1 VSRIHAAIPV
11 VIVACLLLANPL
23 YASDFERGDCNAD
36 GQVNI
41 ADAIYLLAHL
51 FSGGEDPLCFDA
63 ADTNDDGTINIA
75 DAIYLLAFLFSGGSP
90 PPEPF
95 DICGPDPTDD
105 TLTCDSF
112 PPCPDTPCPDGDAD
126 ADGVCDSEDICEGG
140 DDAVDTD
147 SDGVP
152 DFCDVCEGGD
162 DAVDTD
168 SDGVPDFCDVCEG
181 GDDAVDTDSDGVP
194 DFCDIC
200 EGGDDAVDTDGDGV
214 PDFCDPCPD
223 DNPDDANGNGVCDSQ
238 EPSFVPEPPRNGR
251 VGVDANDNPTGG
263 VLLHSGELT
272 MTRIDMAI
280 AGRRL
285 GFAFVRTYRSGDPNT
300 PASSGPLGKGWDA
313 NVFRRLELLAGGNV
327 RRHLG
332 NGRFDDYTD
341 DGSGGFNSPVGIYS
355 RLKQTAGGGFQE
367 RSPSGTIHSYNLDGR
382 LEQIEDRIGNTLTY
396 SYNGTGLLDT
406 VTDDF
411 GRVIAFTYNGGN
423 LLTIITDFT
432 GREVVFSYDGDDH
445 LSEARSPVVL
455 GTVTSNDF
463 PDGIREQYGYNEAT
477 LPDHLTDVIFA
488 NEVEDGSLI
497 PAIINNYGTD
507 AGIPATFG
515 RIISQQVGGTNA
527 SGITVGGTLLF
538 GYNPAPIGVPSGT
551 VILTIVTDRNG
562 NIARYSYNATGHL
575 LRKEELDPVVLDP
588 FKTTFQFNIDGEVTS
603 FKQPMANEIQFSYE
617 AKPPRFSQGNLLEIR
632 RIADTLRGDGFGS
645 SINDIVTTFTYEPL
659 FNLPLTSTE
668 PRGNDDEYV
677 PQNDGLWSPERYRA
691 TFTYDWQ
698 EGAAAPAVAAEWDI
712 VIAVDLLNLGDR
724 NDDGATDQQMGLL
737 IRTDEPTVNLLVG
750 SNQALAEGDTEQE
763 RITRIENNDF
773 GQPTRITDPIASV
786 VELSYFPEND
796 PDGDGSNIIPGQD
809 PVTGGYNSGSVADPA
824 GLAISSSVTRNP
836 RGKVLTSTDP
846 KGNEYIFTYNNLDW
860 PIRSEDPRVDPS
872 QDHGYYREIIFDAN
886 GAAIEEAIENWT
898 MDVVTREPVLVPE
911 PLRWFRHTNVRDIL
925 SNVREQIVD
934 ARRDSAIVLPPT
946 VMEAEFLE
954 TQITR
959 DNNENV
965 TEVKSPMAV
974 LAASG
979 DSDEFNVVGNEYD
992 ARDLLRSQTR
1002 GLGSANPSTWTFRR
1016 DRNGNR
1022 TSTADA
1028 VDNDGDAL
1036 TDKSFTTFDGFDR
1049 AVKFIDR
1056 ADNEM
1061 RLTLDPASLVIRK
1074 AQRGPAD
1081 GSGGPNVPL
1090 AGSNRLFDEAG
1101 GLFQLDADLFIPG
1114 LPPGVPLPG
1123 VILEDGPLTPGDGKI
1138 TTRFDRDAAGFS
1150 TFRLEDDGH
1159 FYQTIRDAV
1168 HRVTTRT
1175 LPLIDGNDPNERTR
1189 TETCFDDN
1197 GNPLK
1202 VTQIHTSPEGIAPI
1216 GTMIHRIQVDTLNR
1230 VIRSSDPEGNTTYI
1244 DRDSR
1249 GNVVVQY
1256 DAAAGTVDMVTYED
1270 PCLVAPVNLITN
1282 VRGNPVFHFFDGAS
1296 RPWLTQREMHFGGLG
1311 DLGLDT
1317 FNPDIPDGLV
1327 DTVTVWDANSRV
1339 SHRIDDMGNE
1349 TIFSHDRFNRQTGR
1363 THADGGLC
1371 SWSFD
1376 LDHQL
1381 TGITDENG
1389 SEHAFEVDAIGRM
1402 LSHTITPVSTTI
1414 AGTALPMLIGSTEQ
1428 TWQYNG
1434 RSQIT
1439 LCTDNNDPA
1448 DLGDDSIV
1456 ASIPDSLGRLLNE
1469 TQILN
1474 AANPF
1479 QGPVGAF
1486 PNTVARGY
1494 VSDDLVQITYPNGR
1508 EISFAHDDHDQFK
1521 SVSDE
1526 RLCYTECLMGN
1537 CNCDAAQTTWKMAD
1551 PVTGD
1556 YFVIMTEVQ
1565 TLDGN
1570 QLPVSTTLTSTL
1582 GEIEGGFSIDNRRGD
1597 LNVIDF
1603 VQSYGFDSSGDA
1615 IERAINLM
1623 LDSLDRQQGA
1633 FVVQQQS
1640 FTETEMQ
1647 IDGAQAIKFIG
1658 TIEDSPGAPPVF
1670 TDRVLPRNE
1679 VHQIDLPEYQNDP
1692 SPGNGNRTA
1701 DANHYYQWDGFNRL
1715 RSVIDRATFAVIA
1728 SYRYDAHPAIFGGR
1742 RIEKTITNSP
1752 VAGLDGITRFYYNG
1766 AHVIEERKVEN
1777 DVEQVTRQFIHG
1789 NQADEWVAMDVDT
1802 DDDGIPDH
1810 LYFYVRDFNE
1820 NVTHLIDAETETVE
1834 EIYFYDPLAAPRIID
1849 PATLAERETSSVGNP
1864 YMMTGRRW
1872 EPETG
1877 LYYYRARYLHP
1888 VDGEFLSRDPLGM
1901 WGDGANLGNGLAYV
1915 GNNPWNGRDPSGLGE
1930 FLEEYN
1936 GHVYVITTFF
1946 GIRTGDKYIGKFATH
1961 NGKKYVGIESPTHNR
1976 IVAVPWGKCEDN
1988 LGGSS
1993 WGEVADK
2000 YWDGRNTVMR
2010 QSVNGLFNQKS
2021 GVNEGECQTYKENH
2035 SDTMRQGVKA
2045 VRALGGIV
2053 ITEPILNAVGGVIAE
2068 RVVNLSGR
2076 AIRWVLSSRRGNRSL
2091 IRAAKTWSIH
2101 GTTKV
2106 SEAFSGIRVRDSD
2119 WVHFG
2124 PSDAAE
2130 SMFENG
2136 VTGHGGSSYWLK
2148 YGEVKDMTMG
2158 ELKWKFGP
2166 MSQSAESN
2174 LGTMVIHRSCD
2185 AITSYPS
2192 KYGFAQEGIAR
2203 NKRIFGTVIRR

>member
-1 VSRIHAAIPV
+1 MSRLPAILV
-11 VIVACLLLANPL
+11 VIIACLLFAAPL
-23 YASDFERGDCNAD
+23 HASDFQRGDCNAD
-36 GQVNI
+36 GSFNI
-41 ADAIYLLAHL
+41 ADAIYTLALL
-51 FSGGEDPLCFDA
+51 FSGGPAGSCDDA
-63 ADTNDDGTINIA
+63 CDANDDGSINIA
-75 DAIYLLAFLFSGGSP
+75 DAIYALASLFSGGP
-90 PPEPF
+90 PPALPGP
-95 DICGPDPTDD
+95 DACGPDPTDD
-105 TLTCDSF
+105 ILTCDSF

-140 DDAVDTD
+140 DDNVDTD
-147 SDGVP
+147 
-152 DFCDVCEGGD
+152 GD
-162 DAVDTD
+162 T
-168 SDGVPDFCDVCEG
+168 
-181 GDDAVDTDSDGVP
+181 VP

-200 EGGDDAVDTDGDGV
+200 PDGDDNVDTDGDTVPDFCDICPGGDDNVDGDGDGV

-223 DNPDDANGNGVCDSQ
+223 DNPDDANGNGICDSQ
-238 EPSFVPEPPRNGR
+238 DSSFVPEPPRNGR

-263 VLLHSGELT
+263 VLLYSGELT
-272 MTRIDMAI
+272 MSRVDMAI

-285 GFAFVRTYRSGDPNT
+285 GFSFVRTYRSGDPNT

-313 NVFRRLELLAGGNV
+313 NVFRRLEVLAGGNV

-332 NGRFDDYTD
+332 NGRFDDYID
-341 DGSGGFNSPVGIYS
+341 DGSGGFTSPIGIYS
-355 RLKQTAGGGFQE
+355 RLRQSASGYQE
-367 RSPSGTIHSYNLDGR
+367 RSRSGTIHSYNLDGR
-382 LEQIEDRIGNTLTY
+382 LEQIEDRIGNTLTFA
-396 SYNGTGLLDT
+396 YNGTGQLDS

-411 GRVIAFTYNGGN
+411 GRVISFAYSANN
-423 LLTIITDFT
+423 LLTTITDFT

-445 LSEARSPVVL
+445 LSEARSPVVT
-455 GTVTSNDF
+455 GTVTGNDF
-463 PDGIREQYGYNEAT
+463 PDGLREQYRYTEAA

-488 NEVEDGSLI
+488 NEVEDGSLT
-497 PAIINNYGTD
+497 PAIINSYGTD
-507 AGIPATFG
+507 AGNPATFG
-515 RIISQQVGGTNA
+515 RIINQQVGGTNA
-527 SGITVGGTLLF
+527 SGIAAGGTLLF
-538 GYNPAPIGVPSGT
+538 AYNPAPIGVPPGT
-551 VILTIVTDRNG
+551 AILTIVTDRNG
-562 NIARYSYNATGHL
+562 NVTRYSYNATGHL
-575 LRKEELDPVVLDP
+575 LRKEELDPAVLEP

-603 FKQPMANEIQFSYE
+603 FKQPMANEIQYSYNVGN
-617 AKPPRFSQGNLLEIR
+617 PSRFSQGNLLEVR
-632 RIADTLRGDGFGS
+632 RVADAFRGDGFGNR
-645 SINDIVTTFTYEPL
+645 INDIVTSFRYEPL
-659 FNLPLTSTE
+659 FNLPLSSTE

-677 PQNDGLWSPERYRA
+677 PQNGGAWSPERYRT

-698 EGAAAPAVAAEWDI
+698 EGAAAPPVAAEWDI
-712 VIAVDLLNLGDR
+712 AIAVDLLNLGDQ

-737 IRTDEPTVNLLVG
+737 IRTDAPTVNLLPG
-750 SNQALAEGDTEQE
+750 SNQADAEGDTEQE

-773 GQPTRITDPIASV
+773 GQPTRITDPVASV

-809 PVTGGYNSGSVADPA
+809 PVTGGYRSGSVADPA
-824 GLAISSSVTRNP
+824 GLAISSSVTRNR
-836 RGKVLTSTDP
+836 RGEVLTSTDP
-846 KGNEYIFTYNNLDW
+846 KGNVYSFTYNTLDW

-886 GAAIEEAIENWT
+886 GAAIESAIENWT
-898 MDVVTREPVLVPE
+898 MVTGVPALVAP
-911 PLRWFRHTNVRDIL
+911 PLDRFRHTNSRDIL
-925 SNVREQIVD
+925 GNVHSQTID
-934 ARRDSAIVLPPT
+934 ARRDSSIPASP
-946 VMEAEFLE
+946 EAEFLE

-959 DNNENV
+959 DNNENA

-974 LAASG
+974 LAAAG

-992 ARDLLRSQTR
+992 ARDLLRSRTR

-1022 TSTADA
+1022 TSSADA

-1049 AVKFIDR
+1049 PVKFIDR
-1056 ADNEM
+1056 AENEM
-1061 RLTLDPASLVIRK
+1061 RLTLDPASLVIRE

-1101 GLFQLDADLFIPG
+1101 GLFQLDADLFVPG
-1114 LPPGVPLPG
+1114 LPPGVPPPIALPG
-1123 VILEDGPLTPGDGKI
+1123 VILEDGPLTPGDNKI
-1138 TTRFDRDAAGFS
+1138 TTRFERDAAGFS

-1175 LPLIDGNDPNERTR
+1175 LPLVDGNDPNERTR
-1189 TETCFDDN
+1189 TETCFDAN

-1202 VTQIHTSPEGIAPI
+1202 VTQVHTSPDGIAPI

-1230 VIRSSDPEGNTTYI
+1230 GIRFSDPENNTTHV
-1244 DRDSR
+1244 DHDSR
-1249 GNVVVQY
+1249 GNPIARY
-1256 DAAAGTVDMVTYED
+1256 DAAAGSVNSISYED
-1270 PCLVAPVNLITN
+1270 PCPGGTVDLITN
-1282 VRGNPVFHFFDGAS
+1282 VRGNPVFTFFDGAS
-1296 RPWLTQREMHFGGLG
+1296 RPWLTRREMHFGGLG

-1317 FNPDIPDGLV
+1317 LNPDIPDGLV

-1339 SHRIDDMGNE
+1339 SNRIDDMGNI
-1349 TIFSHDRFNRQTGR
+1349 TAFSHDHFNRRTGR
-1363 THADGGLC
+1363 THADGGSC

-1381 TGITDENG
+1381 TGISDENG

-1448 DLGDDSIV
+1448 DAGDDSIV
-1456 ASIPDSLGRLLNE
+1456 VSIPDSLGRLLHE

-1486 PNTVARGY
+1486 PNTVACGY
-1494 VSDDLVQITYPNGR
+1494 ISDDQVQIAYPAGR
-1508 EISFAHDDHDQFK
+1508 VVSIAHDDHDQFK

-1526 RLCYTECLMGN
+1526 RLCFTESLMGD
-1537 CNCDAAQTTWKMAD
+1537 CFCDAAETNWKVAD

-1556 YFVIMTEVQ
+1556 YVVIMTEEQ

-1570 QLPVSTTLTSTL
+1570 QLPVSTTLF
-1582 GEIEGGFSIDNRRGD
+1582 GVDIEGGFSIDERRGD
-1597 LNVIDF
+1597 LNVTAFTQD
-1603 VQSYGFDSSGDA
+1603 YGVNSTGDPIVREHSSS
-1615 IERAINLM
+1615 
-1623 LDSLDRQQGA
+1623 LDSLDRQRDA
-1633 FVVQQQS
+1633 SVFQQPS
-1640 FTETEMQ
+1640 FTETEMR
-1647 IDGAQAIKFIG
+1647 IDGAQAIKFTG
-1658 TIEDSPGAPPVF
+1658 TFEDSPGTPPV
-1670 TDRVLPRNE
+1670 TIDRDLPRNE
-1679 VHQIDLPEYQNDP
+1679 VHQIDLPEYQSDGI
-1692 SPGNGNRTA
+1692 PGTGNRTA

-1715 RSVIDRATFAVIA
+1715 RSVIDRATGNVIA
-1728 SYRYDAHPAIFGGR
+1728 SYRYDADAAIFGGR

-1810 LYFYVRDFNE
+1810 LYFYARDFNE
-1820 NVTHLIDAETETVE
+1820 NVTHLIDAETGAVE
-1834 EIYFYDPLAAPRIID
+1834 EIYFYDTLAAPRIID

-1864 YMMTGRRW
+1864 YMQTGRRF

-1930 FLEEYN
+1930 FGVRYGGLNISAHIRKARYNAAKLIIKYGRRYHSWAGHSHQCFKSCMGPAERLQSWDMRFLPFSYDPSPPFLPSIREEIDIVMHQRL
-1936 GHVYVITTFF
+1936 GPRDDDSPIMGPKGDEGDEGEV
-1946 GIRTGDKYIGKFATH
+1946 GPKGDKDDEDDEDDEDEKAKMLAEFHRKWVEGLWRIREERERREKKEREREREQERERVRELMKTHHWVLINGIPFPVPRENYIDLPGKRTTIQDMFKDAPPDSTEPG
-1961 NGKKYVGIESPTHNR
+1961 NSGLGRY
-1976 IVAVPWGKCEDN
+1976 EDN
-1988 LGGSS
+1988 
-1993 WGEVADK
+1993 
-2000 YWDGRNTVMR
+2000 
-2010 QSVNGLFNQKS
+2010 
-2021 GVNEGECQTYKENH
+2021 
-2035 SDTMRQGVKA
+2035 
-2045 VRALGGIV
+2045 
-2053 ITEPILNAVGGVIAE
+2053 
-2068 RVVNLSGR
+2068 
-2076 AIRWVLSSRRGNRSL
+2076 
-2091 IRAAKTWSIH
+2091 
-2101 GTTKV
+2101 
-2106 SEAFSGIRVRDSD
+2106 
-2119 WVHFG
+2119 
-2124 PSDAAE
+2124 
-2130 SMFENG
+2130 
-2136 VTGHGGSSYWLK
+2136 
-2148 YGEVKDMTMG
+2148 
-2158 ELKWKFGP
+2158 
-2166 MSQSAESN
+2166 
-2174 LGTMVIHRSCD
+2174 
-2185 AITSYPS
+2185 
-2192 KYGFAQEGIAR
+2192 
-2203 NKRIFGTVIRR
+2203 